1 MLRIGILGA
10 ARVAV
15 YAMIAPAREVDGV
28 MVSGVAARDPKR
40 ARAYADGH
48 GIPAAYPGGAANS

>member
-15 YAMIAPAREVDGV
+15 YALIAPAREVDDV
-28 MVSGVAARDPKR
+28 IVSGVAARDTVR
-40 ARAYADGH
+40 AKAYADA
-48 GIPAAYPGGAANS
+48 ISDA